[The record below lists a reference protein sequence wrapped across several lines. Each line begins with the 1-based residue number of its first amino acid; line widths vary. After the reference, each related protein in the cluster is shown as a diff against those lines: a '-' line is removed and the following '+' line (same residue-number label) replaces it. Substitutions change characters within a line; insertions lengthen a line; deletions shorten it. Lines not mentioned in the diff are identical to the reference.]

1 MEKYLEKLL
10 LQIRCKKARP
20 YIAEEIRGHIESQIE
35 DNIADGMSY
44 EEAEKNAVAD
54 MGDPVTV
61 GISLDKIH
69 KPQIAW
75 KLLVIVGILSLLGIL
90 LQQSIFYQSGY
101 SNLEPFMQEMYQLE
115 TESFVYSVFIG
126 FVLMCGIYFIDYTV
140 IAKYSKI
147 IGLFIITMGILLLAG
162 FFGGDINGVR
172 YSIGFGMFRISATSL
187 MMFYVPIYGAIL
199 YKYRDGGFSALLKS
213 IVCLIIPVFITFR
226 MPNLIV
232 AIIMMISMLIQLTV
246 AILKGWFKISVKKT
260 IVSLW
265 AVFMFL
271 PIMLLF
277 VMYTFHLLAEYQE
290 ARIRSFFSASREGF
304 YLTSMLRTFSKD
316 ILFVGNS
323 GNDVI
328 GSLPEFN
335 SDYIFSYI
343 LNSYGSIAGIV
354 VVAVLAALVMFIFG
368 ASIKQKNE
376 LGMVMGFGCG
386 MIILLNILL
395 NLLGALGI
403 IPPASSFLPFLSIA
417 RSNILLCY
425 ALVGI
430 IMSIYK
436 YKDVYPKKIRASQV
450 SFQKTIY
457 NVKMD

>member
-147 IGLFIITMGILLLAG
+147 IGLFI
-162 FFGGDINGVR
+162 
-172 YSIGFGMFRISATSL
+172 
-187 MMFYVPIYGAIL
+187 
-199 YKYRDGGFSALLKS
+199 
-213 IVCLIIPVFITFR
+213 FI
-226 MPNLIV
+226 
-232 AIIMMISMLIQLTV
+232 
-246 AILKGWFKISVKKT
+246 ISV
-260 IVSLW
+260 
-265 AVFMFL
+265 
-271 PIMLLF
+271 
-277 VMYTFHLLAEYQE
+277 
-290 ARIRSFFSASREGF
+290 
-304 YLTSMLRTFSKD
+304 
-316 ILFVGNS
+316 
-323 GNDVI
+323 
-328 GSLPEFN
+328 
-335 SDYIFSYI
+335 
-343 LNSYGSIAGIV
+343 
-354 VVAVLAALVMFIFG
+354 
-368 ASIKQKNE
+368 
-376 LGMVMGFGCG
+376 
-386 MIILLNILL
+386 
-395 NLLGALGI
+395 
-403 IPPASSFLPFLSIA
+403 
-417 RSNILLCY
+417 
-425 ALVGI
+425 
-430 IMSIYK
+430 
-436 YKDVYPKKIRASQV
+436 
-450 SFQKTIY
+450 
-457 NVKMD
+457 